1 MVIVMKEIMSIME
14 IQYSSI
20 VKNLTMIMEI
30 VMKVLT
36 DKSNSLNIQT
46 EESQSEGKEDD
57 QKLGGSIEEYAE
69 RCPDCHGSG
78 SLADNTCSSC
88 NGKGVI

>member
-1 MVIVMKEIMSIME
+1 MVLMSIIE

-30 VMKVLT
+30 AMKVLT

-46 EESQSEGKEDD
+46 EESQSDSKEDD
-57 QKLGGSIEEYAE
+57 QKLTGSIKEYAE
-69 RCPDCHGSG
+69 LCPDCYGSG
-78 SLADNTCSSC
+78 SKADNTCSSC
-88 NGKGVI
+88 NGKGII